1 MKPSEALQLYRNDI
15 RRIVEKND
23 ARNPRVFG
31 SSIHGGD
38 TDSSDLD
45 LLVDP
50 LVDPV
55 DGKTTLISLAQIQ
68 LEIESLTGVHVD
80 IATPMA
86 LHARYRRQVLDEVVP
101 V

>member
-1 MKPSEALQLYRNDI
+1 MKPSEALRLYRNDI
-15 RRIVEKND
+15 RRIVEQND
-23 ARNPRVFG
+23 ALNPRAFG
-31 SSIHGGD
+31 SSIHGSD
-38 TDSSDLD
+38 TESSDLD

-50 LVDPV
+50 I

-68 LEIESLTGVHVD
+68 LEIESLTGVQVD

-86 LHARYRRQVLDEVVP
+86 LQERYRKQVLNEAVP

>member
-1 MKPSEALQLYRNDI
+1 MKPSDALRLYRNDI
-15 RRIVEKND
+15 RRIVEQND

-31 SSIHGGD
+31 SSVHGGD
-38 TDSSDLD
+38 TEGSDLD

-50 LVDPV
+50 I

-68 LEIESLTGVHVD
+68 LEIESLTGVPVD

-86 LHARYRRQVLDEVVP
+86 LHERYRRQVLNDAVP

>member
-1 MKPSEALQLYRNDI
+1 MIMKPSEALQLHRHDI
-15 RRIVEKND
+15 RRIVEAND

-31 SSIHGGD
+31 STVHGDD
-38 TDSSDLD
+38 TEGSDLD
-45 LLVDP
+45 L

-68 LEIESLTGVHVD
+68 LEIETITGIQVD

-86 LHARYRRQVLDEVVP
+86 LHARYRKQVLEEAVP

>member
-1 MKPSEALQLYRNDI
+1 MRMKPSEALRLHRNDI
-15 RRIVEKND
+15 RHIVEQND

-31 SSIHGGD
+31 STVHGDD
-38 TDSSDLD
+38 TEGSDLD
-45 LLVDP
+45 L

-55 DGKTTLISLAQIQ
+55 DGKTTLISLVQIQ
-68 LEIESLTGVHVD
+68 LEIESLTGVPVD

-86 LHARYRRQVLDEVVP
+86 LRARYRQQVLIEAVP

>member
-15 RRIVEKND
+15 RRIVERND

-31 SSIHGGD
+31 SSVHGDD
-38 TDSSDLD
+38 TESSDLD

-50 LVDPV
+50 I

-68 LEIESLTGVHVD
+68 LEIELLTGVQVD

-86 LHARYRRQVLDEVVP
+86 LQERYRRQVLNEAVP

>member
-1 MKPSEALQLYRNDI
+1 MKPSEALQLYRDDI
-15 RRIVEKND
+15 RRIVENND
-23 ARNPRVFG
+23 ASNPRIFG
-31 SSIHGGD
+31 SSVHGGD
-38 TDSSDLD
+38 TEDSDLD

-50 LVDPV
+50 I

-68 LEIESLTGVHVD
+68 LEIESLTGVPVD

-86 LHARYRRQVLDEVVP
+86 LNERYRRQVLNEAVP